1 MIFDKVLSSIQ
12 KHNLIEDGDRIVV
25 GISGGP
31 DSITLLHILNR
42 LRKNINIQVY
52 AAHLNHQLRGINSQE
67 DAFFVTRFCDEMG
80 ITCFVKSE
88 DVSTYCKENGLS
100 IEEGAR
106 KLRYEMFEEV
116 RLKTKSNKIAVGHN
130 LNDQAET
137 VLMRILRG
145 TGLQGLKGI
154 EIKRDDGVI
163 RPLLEIKRDEIEN
176 YCKEHNLNPR
186 IDESNLETIYTR
198 NKIRLELIPYLSE
211 NFNSNIVNSIVRMSS
226 SLDLDNSYMEE
237 ESIKIFNQVANISQ
251 DRIDINI
258 QSYKGLHSAIK
269 LRVLRLSIKKIL
281 GDTKSIDKKHIYDI
295 LELEDDS
302 KINKMLNLPRSIFVY
317 RTSTEIVITNK
328 EILID
333 EIKFC
338 YNVPKEGFINIRE
351 IDSSITTQIVSIE
364 KFKGMKKDNDSIA
377 FDLEKIKGKL
387 TISSREQG
395 DKIKLSNGTKKI
407 KDMFIDLKIPKE
419 QRCRIPIIKDESE
432 VMSVSTLRISEN
444 YKINPKT
451 KEVLKVT
458 FNKL

>member
-1 MIFDKVLSSIQ
+1 MRMFD
-12 KHNLIEDGDRIVV
+12 
-25 GISGGP
+25 
-31 DSITLLHILNR
+31 
-42 LRKNINIQVY
+42 
-52 AAHLNHQLRGINSQE
+52 
-67 DAFFVTRFCDEMG
+67 
-80 ITCFVKSE
+80 
-88 DVSTYCKENGLS
+88 
-100 IEEGAR
+100 
-106 KLRYEMFEEV
+106 EV

-302 KINKMLNLPRSIFVY
+302 KVNKMLNLPRSIFVY

-351 IDSSITTQIVSIE
+351 IDLSITTQIVSIE